1 MLLRCCYLCLH
12 SQCFAGAK
20 QDPSNQKFA
29 DDIRGWYNL
38 TKRLYIWDYTTVS
51 LHARAQTAYWYA
63 VASLHAVLAL
73 VLLVL
78 LLVLLLALVLL
89 VLLLVLALVLMP
101 VLTACSPSRISATT

>member
-1 MLLRCCYLCLH
+1 MIIRLCSIECNFGAPLTVRPTALQQCFVAAPLLLDLCLH

-51 LHARAQTAYWYA
+51 LHAQA
-63 VASLHAVLAL
+63 
-73 VLLVL
+73 
-78 LLVLLLALVLL
+78 
-89 VLLLVLALVLMP
+89 
-101 VLTACSPSRISATT
+101 